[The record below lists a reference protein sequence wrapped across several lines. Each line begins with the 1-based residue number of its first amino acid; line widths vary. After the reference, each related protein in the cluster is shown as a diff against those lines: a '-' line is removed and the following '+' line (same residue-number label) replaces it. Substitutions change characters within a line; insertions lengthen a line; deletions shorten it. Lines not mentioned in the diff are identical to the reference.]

1 MSTDR
6 TLRDTKSLVSEYIER
21 VWNRA
26 DALALNELCAPSY
39 AYRLGG
45 QPPRDKA
52 AMTEFLQ
59 AVHEAFPDWRV
70 QVLSLIAQGNKVVAH
85 WNGQVTHRGVF
96 HGVPPTGKRITVS
109 GINVY
114 EIVDGKIAREWEEM
128 DALGMLQQ
136 LRVL

>member
-1 MSTDR
+1 
-6 TLRDTKSLVSEYIER
+6 
-21 VWNRA
+21 
-26 DALALNELCAPSY
+26 
-39 AYRLGG
+39 
-45 QPPRDKA
+45 
-52 AMTEFLQ
+52 
-59 AVHEAFPDWRV
+59 
-70 QVLSLIAQGNKVVAH
+70 
-85 WNGQVTHRGVF
+85 VF